1 MLFRSRLGFS
11 GTPSDL
17 LRQPWQ
23 PWHAGSRGEPSSQ
36 QRDAAVAATE
46 VAVGGCE
53 CVAVT
58 RVASSGIGQRAAPYV
73 VCQAK
78 AFECACRCDVVVE

>member
-36 QRDAAVAATE
+36 KRAAAAAAAE
-46 VAVGGCE
+46 VAVGWCGR
-53 CVAVT
+53 VVVT
-58 RVASSGIGQRAAPYV
+58 RGSSSGIGQRAAQYV